1 MELLLPE
8 TIAKKLHAAL
18 KAGGS
23 QEIGG
28 LLMGEHI
35 AEDTFRVVEISVQ
48 TLQGTHSTFERDPD
62 EHRAQLAEFFA
73 RTGADYTRFNY
84 LGEWHSHPSFEPLPS
99 SKDMQ
104 TMRSIVGDPRVGV
117 NFAVLI
123 IVRLIYRDRL
133 AMSATAVL
141 PNGSAQ
147 SVSVKTDG
155 NALLAA
161 PTLWN
166 LIVRWL
172 ANWLP

>member
-8 TIAKKLHAAL
+8 AIAEKIHAAL
-18 KAGGS
+18 KASGS

-35 AEDTFRVVEISVQ
+35 AGDTFRVVNISVQ
-48 TLQGTHSTFERDPD
+48 TLQGTHSTFERDPE
-62 EHRAQLAEFFA
+62 EHQAQLDEFFVL
-73 RTGADYTRFNY
+73 TGADYTRFNY

-99 SKDMQ
+99 SKDMR
-104 TMRSIVGDPRVGV
+104 TMRSIVGDPSVGV

-133 AMSATAVL
+133 ALSATAVL

-147 SVSVKTDG
+147 SVSVKTEGDG
-155 NALLAA
+155 ELAP
-161 PTLWN
+161 PTLWHR
-166 LIVRWL
+166 IVRWL
-172 ANWLP
+172 TSS

>member
-8 TIAKKLHAAL
+8 AIAKKLHTAL
-18 KAGGS
+18 KVGGS

-28 LLMGEHI
+28 LLMGEHM
-35 AEDTFRVVEISVQ
+35 AGDTFRVVDISVQ

-62 EHRAQLAEFFA
+62 EHRAQLAEFFT

-99 SKDMQ
+99 SKDMR
-104 TMRSIVGDPRVGV
+104 TMRSIVSDPRVGV

-123 IVRLIYRDRL
+123 IVRLVHRDRL

-141 PNGSAQ
+141 PDGSAQ
-147 SVSVKTDG
+147 AVSMKTEG
-155 NALLAA
+155 AAVLAA
-161 PTLWN
+161 PTLWHR
-166 LIVRWL
+166 IVRWL
-172 ANWLP
+172 TNW